1 LIPVMYNSAQ
11 DGRSLDRWRLFLAL
25 AISLIVAGMFR
36 SAWATRRDGFTIDE
50 PWHITAG
57 VAYLRTGEY
66 YLNPEH
72 PPLVKLVAGL
82 AAPRSV
88 FRFVEPTS
96 LHDKNTERRFV
107 EQTMYEQNDADFVQ
121 SRVRRAMYL
130 FNGFL
135 LLGFAL
141 SAYRIFGGTVA
152 LGALVFALIDPTV
165 AAHWPVVMTDLP
177 VAILSV
183 TSVLLRIHLLPE
195 WKKVDLC
202 LLAIALGL
210 MLSAKHSGL
219 ISFGFVATLGFGAP
233 LWQSRHDGR
242 RLARR
247 RAVIFL
253 AVLGGAMAI
262 LWGTYGFRYFE
273 SKTREEKFNRSLASK
288 IEDVRTPIWRSSLRH
303 LATWRVL
310 PRSYVWGLA
319 DIVRTGMEG
328 RAYSTYAFGELTF
341 MKRRPLIFPGYIVVR
356 VPFELTLLSCF
367 GCLLAFRR
375 GMPGADKIATAVLL
389 ALAGVLLIVLMRSNA
404 DYAGVRH
411 ALTVYFV
418 MAVLCG
424 FAVRFLLRMKAVGVV
439 ALGLTLGACTPALIV
454 ERPWEYHNFL
464 AGGTDRA
471 YRYFRNDGIDLG
483 QRDKEIAE
491 YCRRKLEPAGDVPY
505 VGYYLSLIKPDL
517 VSYRYAKVKALD
529 NPSGEEFPSTT
540 ISGTLLVH
548 ASGAAPAIWSDH
560 KALREAQPVDRM
572 GNVLVFRGTYYLPNI
587 RADALFDRAMMLFED
602 PNPNFPRIES
612 LLKEGLSLRSN
623 DYSGW
628 MMLGNLHLIRGE
640 REPALTAYRNA
651 RDSTP
656 PSPFRTLFEEQV
668 EKVSSQPLDAV
679 KPMRDPGIE

>member
-1 LIPVMYNSAQ
+1 MRPLNRWYVFVPLVVFLIAASA
-11 DGRSLDRWRLFLAL
+11 
-25 AISLIVAGMFR
+25 FR
-36 SAWATRRDGFTIDE
+36 SSWATRQDGFTIDE

-72 PPLVKLVAGL
+72 PPLVKLVAAL

-121 SRVRRAMYL
+121 SRIRRAMYL

-135 LLGFAL
+135 LLSFAL
-141 SAYRIFGGTVA
+141 SAYRVFGGAIA

-183 TSVLLRIHLLPE
+183 TSVLLCIQLLRK
-195 WKKVDLC
+195 WTKVDFC

-210 MLSAKHSGL
+210 TLSAKHSGL
-219 ISFGFVATLGFGAP
+219 ISFAFVATLGFGAL
-233 LWQSRHDGR
+233 LWQSRRDGP
-242 RLARR
+242 LALR

-253 AVLGGAMAI
+253 AVLGCAGAI
-262 LWGTYGFRYFE
+262 LWATYGFRYFE
-273 SKTREEKFNRSLASK
+273 SKTREEKFNRPLASK
-288 IEDVRTPIWRSSLRH
+288 IDDVRTPIWRSSLRY
-303 LATWRVL
+303 LAMWRVL

-328 RAYSTYAFGELTF
+328 RASSTYAFGKLTF
-341 MKRRPLIFPGYIVVR
+341 MKRRPLIFPGYILVR
-356 VPFELTLLSCF
+356 VPFALTLLSCF
-367 GCLLAFRR
+367 GCFLAFWR
-375 GMPGADKIATAVLL
+375 GTPEADKIATAVLL
-389 ALAGVLLIVLMRSNA
+389 ALASMLLIVLMGSNA

-424 FAVRFLLRMKAVGVV
+424 FTLRFLVGLGRKALAV
-439 ALGLTLGACTPALIV
+439 AVLGLTLGACAPALIV

-491 YCRRKLEPAGDVPY
+491 YCRQKLEPTGEVPY
-505 VGYYLSLIKPDL
+505 IGYYPSFIKPDL
-517 VSYRYAKVKALD
+517 VLYRHAKLKALD
-529 NPSGEEFPSTT
+529 DPFGEEFPSTT

-548 ASGAAPAIWSDH
+548 ASAAAPAIWSDH
-560 KALREAQPVDRM
+560 KALREAQPVDRI
-572 GNVLVFRGTYYLPNI
+572 GNVLVFRGSYYLPNI
-587 RADALFDRAMMLFED
+587 RVDALLDRATMLFEE

-612 LLKEGLSLRSN
+612 LLKEALSLRSN

-628 MMLGNLHLIRGE
+628 MMLGNLHLLRGE
-640 REPALTAYRNA
+640 REQALAAYRNA

-668 EKVSSQPLDAV
+668 TKVSSLPLGAV

>member
-1 LIPVMYNSAQ
+1 MYRPPMFRLDHWRVFVTLAVLLIGV
-11 DGRSLDRWRLFLAL
+11 G
-25 AISLIVAGMFR
+25 VFR

-72 PPLVKLVAGL
+72 PPLVKLIAGL

-130 FNGFL
+130 FNGLL

-141 SAYRIFGGTVA
+141 SVYRVFGGAVA
-152 LGALVFALIDPTV
+152 LGALAFALIDPTV

-183 TSVLLRIHLLPE
+183 TSVLLCIRLLRE
-195 WKKVDLC
+195 WTKVDLC

-210 MLSAKHSGL
+210 TLSAKHSGL
-219 ISFGFVATLGFGAP
+219 ISFGFVAAFGLGAL
-233 LWQSRHDGR
+233 LWQSRRNR
-242 RLARR
+242 RLALRR
-247 RAVIFL
+247 SVAFLTMLGCAV
-253 AVLGGAMAI
+253 AI
-262 LWGTYGFRYFE
+262 LWGTYRFRYSE
-273 SKTREEKFNRSLASK
+273 SKTQEEKFNRMLDSK
-288 IEDVRTPIWRSSLRH
+288 IEDVRTPIWRSSLRS
-303 LATWRVL
+303 LAAWRVL
-310 PRSYVWGLA
+310 PRSYIWGLA

-328 RAYSTYAFGELTF
+328 RADSTYAFGELTF
-341 MKRRPLIFPGYIVVR
+341 MKHRPLIFPGYIAVR
-356 VPFELTLLSCF
+356 VPFPLILLSCF
-367 GCLLAFRR
+367 GCLLAFQRDS
-375 GMPGADKIATAVLL
+375 PGADKIATAVLL
-389 ALAGVLLIVLMRSNA
+389 AFASVLLIVLMRSNA

-424 FAVRFLLRMKAVGVV
+424 FAMRFLSGFGRKAVGVV
-439 ALGLTLGACTPALIV
+439 VLGLTLGACAPALIV

-491 YCRRKLEPAGDVPY
+491 YCRRKLEPAGEVPY
-505 VGYYLSLIKPDL
+505 VGYYRSLIKSDL
-517 VSYRYAKVKALD
+517 VSYRHAKVKALD
-529 NPSGEEFPSTT
+529 DPSGEEFPSTT

-560 KALREAQPVDRM
+560 KALREAQPADRI

-587 RADALFDRAMMLFED
+587 RADALFDRAMMLFETPTPD
-602 PNPNFPRIES
+602 FQRIES

-628 MMLGNLHLIRGE
+628 MMLGNLYLLRGE
-640 REPALTAYRNA
+640 REQALAAYRKA

-668 EKVSSQPLDAV
+668 TKVSSQPLDAV